1 MTLWLLTTFPAPL
14 LAVLMLGAFMLV
26 GVGGLV
32 LARQSIQID
41 DREGLHEVAG
51 FIYATIGVAYA
62 VLMAF
67 VVLVVWEQLSA
78 AEANVQEEA
87 GIVRALNEDARAY
100 PAPVAQQLRLQ
111 LQAYT
116 RSVVDD
122 EWPAMASGLSSPK
135 TDAALRAIEDTLLAF
150 KPTNVQEQV
159 IFGESFTQINRVIV
173 DRTLRLH
180 QSQAAVPDTLW
191 LALIIGAVVTISFSY
206 FFRVGSLVA
215 QGLMTA
221 ALAIVI
227 ASVLFV
233 IVEFDRPFTGDIRVE
248 PTTFEQ
254 LLVSMQGEGIPAS
267 TSPAHS

>member
-14 LAVLMLGAFMLV
+14 LAVMMLSAFMAL
-26 GVGGLV
+26 GVAGLV
-32 LARQSIQID
+32 IVRRFIHIE

-87 GIVRALNEDARAY
+87 GIVRALHEDARAY
-100 PAPVAQQLRLQ
+100 PAPVAQQLRLE

-116 RSVVDD
+116 SSVIHD
-122 EWPAMASGLSSPK
+122 EWPAMASGQSSPR

-150 KPTNVQEQV
+150 KPTNIQEQV
-159 IFGESFTQINRVIV
+159 IFGESFTQINRVII

-191 LALIIGAVVTISFSY
+191 LALIIGAIVTISFSY